1 MKISREEWLA
11 KGLALLAEH
20 GSEVI
25 KIDRLCR
32 HLKVT
37 KGSFYHYFANRQ
49 AFVDDLLTYWLK
61 KDTDEVIESLAGTA
75 DPHAR
80 GEALNKRVEQA
91 DLKPEMALRIWGH
104 QNPGVAEAVAR
115 VDKRRLD
122 YLTRLVEEQTGQSD
136 QAELMAKLAYAH
148 FVGCQ
153 ALGDLVSKDEWV
165 QMDQMLHQ
173 MVLRQLE
180 DSK

>member
-1 MKISREEWLA
+1 MKISREEWLSS
-11 KGLALLAEH
+11 GLALLAEH

-49 AFVDDLLTYWLK
+49 AFVDELLAYWLK
-61 KDTDEVIESLAGTA
+61 KDTDEVIESLSGMA

-80 GEALNKRVEQA
+80 GQALNQGVEQA

-104 QNPGVAEAVAR
+104 QDPGVAEAVAR

-122 YLTRLVEEQTGQSD
+122 YLTSLVQEQTGRSD
-136 QAELMAKLAYAH
+136 QAVLMAKLAYAH

-153 ALGDLVSKDEWV
+153 TLGDLVSKDEWA
-165 QMDQMLHQ
+165 QMDLLLHQ
-173 MVLRQLE
+173 MVLNQLE
-180 DSK
+180 GPP